1 MKIINIENG
10 DFILNSEIKING
22 NTHFDEVNEL
32 NINKNC
38 NDLGNGYAWIFLK
51 NFEINQQHFF
61 IDFCFF
67 EKKIKMISFSFFEKF
82 ENNLTW
88 DNWSETKELN
98 NQIKFE
104 KWLCESIG
112 KERNFKWGN
121 IVSNYDAKSMTS
133 NIIINYL
140 E

>member
-1 MKIINIENG
+1 
-10 DFILNSEIKING
+10 
-22 NTHFDEVNEL
+22 
-32 NINKNC
+32 
-38 NDLGNGYAWIFLK
+38 
-51 NFEINQQHFF
+51 
-61 IDFCFF
+61 
-67 EKKIKMISFSFFEKF
+67 MISFSFFEKF